1 MCNSQ
6 QRRERSEVDGSF
18 LNLFPPSDEENLL
31 EMEGNVMM
39 VTFSPVTRFRLLV
52 WEIGLVTAESW
63 NTQFYPTA
71 SQKTQRCL
79 VQS

>member
-31 EMEGNVMM
+31 EMEGNDGNFF
-39 VTFSPVTRFRLLV
+39 T
-52 WEIGLVTAESW
+52 G
-63 NTQFYPTA
+63 Y
-71 SQKTQRCL
+71 
-79 VQS
+79 